1 MADGHPLLRKAATAA
16 TFYGYTP
23 FPPLMTFYTDFSGVP
38 FTHVRLCG
46 GGGTTNSKAAAD
58 RDQRLY
64 MVDVHP
70 GYTPRG
76 PLHFRPGLY
85 LRNGTTTEAPILA
98 AAGDKDRLPL
108 HALVSTFSLEG
119 VILLPPVDAEEATN
133 PTRDLVTEVI
143 RASTTSTAAAA
154 NGMMES
160 TRRVVT
166 FHFAIEVGVKM
177 REREEFEWVDSSGLS
192 SKHTRFVLLRCCSRF
207 PASSSSSNIQAAAA
221 AADDDDD
228 DDDWPDP
235 DDNVGGQVLAELVFD
250 NVISWNRLFS
260 LELKGAGRTGELGD
274 RWALMVVMTALR
286 ICWVRMQGKTTKW
299 VVRMGEM
306 VRGR

>member
-1 MADGHPLLRKAATAA
+1 AA

-76 PLHFRPGLY
+76 SLHFRPGLY

-221 AADDDDD
+221 AADD
-228 DDDWPDP
+228 
-235 DDNVGGQVLAELVFD
+235 VLAELVFD
-250 NVISWNRLFS
+250 NVMSWNRLFS

-274 RWALMVVMTALR
+274 RWALIVVMTALR
-286 ICWVRMQGKTTKW
+286 ICWVRMQGMTTKW
-299 VVRMGEM
+299 VVRMSEM